1 MGGPTHLNRAARWLG
16 LGVYIAAGGAACGL
30 AMAQAPQQATI
41 AGPASCRFVAPQGM
55 PAADLRWSGS
65 CRSGWADGR
74 GILRAYQQGKVAQI
88 FYGRI
93 DAGQPKLGVIDLDG
107 GFKAGRFDA
116 GTLVPEGDRATL
128 IQAFDEASAAAW
140 QVAAGYRKS
149 GNDASARFYS
159 AKARQLSQ
167 QMD

>member
-1 MGGPTHLNRAARWLG
+1 VKRTTRWRG
-16 LGVYIAAGGAACGL
+16 LGMSLAAGWVACGAAL
-30 AMAQAPQQATI
+30 AQTPQQTTM
-41 AGPASCRFVAPQGM
+41 AGSANCRFVAPQGM

-74 GILRAYQQGKVAQI
+74 GILRAYEQGKVAQI
-88 FYGRI
+88 FYGRL
-93 DAGQPKLGVIDLDG
+93 ATGQPVLGVIDLDG

-116 GTLVPEGDRATL
+116 GTLVPEADRATL